1 MSSGTLTPNPFLQI
15 FTDAGAPLASGKVF
29 TYAAE
34 TTTPAQTFSDVNLT
48 TPNPNPIVL
57 NAAGRIP
64 SGAIFLTPGQSY
76 KYVLQ
81 DVTGT
86 TLATYDDIQAVPS
99 SLKNAQFGIQTGGN
113 FTTSVVY
120 PVQADFTPF
129 VGSITTRGG
138 AVLAQAVFP
147 AQITAGTLP
156 ALFMWNLD
164 GADTG
169 NWGGYVNTTYVS
181 MVALQWQFSG
191 LSVGTHQIKLRVSI
205 SSPGP
210 GTFSSPMSGV
220 ASGSYSLLETNV

>member
-81 DVTGT
+81 DATGT
-86 TLATYDDIQAVPS
+86 TLATYDDIMAVPL
-99 SLKNAQFGIQTGGN
+99 SLKNAQTGGN
-113 FTTSVVY
+113 IVGDFSTSVIY
-120 PVQADFTPF
+120 PTQVDFTGF
-129 VGSITTRGG
+129 TESITTRGG
-138 AVLAQAVFP
+138 GVLAQAVFP
-147 AQITAGTLP
+147 AQITAGTGP
-156 ALFMWNLD
+156 AVFMWNLD
-164 GADTG
+164 GVDTG
-169 NWGGYVNTTYVS
+169 NWGGYVNTTYLS
-181 MVALQWQFSG
+181 MVSLQWQFTG
-191 LSVGTHQIKLRVSI
+191 LSNSTHQIKLRVSI
-205 SSPGP
+205 SVGP
-210 GTFSSPMSGV
+210 GTFLSQMSEFP
-220 ASGSYSLLETNV
+220 GSLSLLEVNV